1 MKVFLFEYA
10 THSGISDPS
19 ILIEGLGM
27 FKALYEG
34 FSKFSEVHSS
44 FNHLEK
50 SDYALVIAPE
60 KDYILLNLTKIIE
73 KTGVP
78 NLGSSTK
85 ALEITSDKWLLY
97 NKLKGKVNVPKTSLK
112 PLDPPFIVK
121 PRVSCGCEGI
131 MFADSVPEGY
141 IAQQFIKG
149 LDLSVSLLIGD
160 EVRVLSV
167 NKQIIEAFEY
177 KGAIVPFDIEEK
189 EEVINEAIKAVEC
202 IKGLFGY
209 VGVDIVLSTDGVPY
223 IIEIN
228 ARITTPVVLFD
239 DVYGMNLAELL
250 IKNYEGKSIPDF
262 KPLKKGILRK
272 VKGKSCKS
280 YVSYNGYHLVK
291 EILYYNL
298 K

>member
-10 THSGISDPS
+10 THSGVDDPS
-19 ILIEGLGM
+19 LLIEGLGM

-44 FNHLEK
+44 FNNLEK

-112 PLDPPFIVK
+112 PLEPPFIVK
-121 PRVSCGCEGI
+121 PRVSCGCDGI
-131 MFADSVPEGY
+131 MFADNVPEGY

-149 LDLSVSLLIGD
+149 LDLSVSLLVGD
-160 EVRVLSV
+160 EIKVLSV
-167 NKQIIEAFEY
+167 NRQIIEAFEY

-250 IKNYEGKSIPDF
+250 IKNYEGKSIPNF
-262 KPLKKGILRK
+262 KPLKRGILKK
-272 VKGKSCKS
+272 VIDKSCKS
-280 YVSYNGYHLVK
+280 YVSYNNYHLVK
-291 EILYYNL
+291 DFLIL
-298 K
+298 

>member
-10 THSGISDPS
+10 THSGLDDPS

-27 FKALYEG
+27 FKTLYEG

-44 FNHLEK
+44 FNNLEK

-121 PRVSCGCEGI
+121 PRVSCGCDGI

-149 LDLSVSLLIGD
+149 LDLSVSLLVGD
-160 EVRVLSV
+160 EIRVLSV
-167 NKQIIEAFEY
+167 NRQIIESFEY
-177 KGAIVPFDIEEK
+177 KGAVVPFDIKEK

-209 VGVDIVLSTDGVPY
+209 VGVDMVLSTDGVPY
-223 IIEIN
+223 VIEIN
-228 ARITTPVVLFD
+228 ARITTPVILFH
-239 DVYGMNLAELL
+239 DVYRINLAELL
-250 IKNYEGKSIPDF
+250 IKNYEGKSIPEF
-262 KPLKKGILRK
+262 KPLKRGMVRK
-272 VKGKSCKS
+272 ITGNSSKS
-280 YVSYNGYHLVK
+280 YVSCKGYCLIK
-291 EILYYNL
+291 DFLTF
-298 K
+298 